1 MAVHYILLS
10 DKMSESTQP
19 SYKVVFEGRAKIGE
33 IMGNLIS
40 IQLKPED
47 FSSPLS
53 FQMALTRI
61 YNEVL
66 NMMQQQPKMH
76 YVAEVRFNDSMGNPV
91 VIGVDF
97 GDKIP
102 PLSKKDVK
110 VKVIIE
116 FYDEE

>member
-1 MAVHYILLS
+1 MA
-10 DKMSESTQP
+10 ESSQP
-19 SYKVVFEGRAKIGE
+19 TYKVEFEGRAKIGE
-33 IMGNLIS
+33 VMGNLVS

-47 FSSPLS
+47 LSSPLA

-66 NMMQQQPKMH
+66 NMMQQQPKLH
-76 YVAEVRFNDSMGNPV
+76 YVAEVKFNDSMGNPV

-102 PLSKKDVK
+102 PISKKDVK
-110 VKVIIE
+110 VKITIE

>member
-1 MAVHYILLS
+1 
-10 DKMSESTQP
+10 MSENTQP

-97 GDKIP
+97 GDRIP

-116 FYDEE
+116 SYDEE

>member
-1 MAVHYILLS
+1 MQENI
-10 DKMSESTQP
+10 QP

-66 NMMQQQPKMH
+66 NMMQQQPKTH
-76 YVAEVRFNDSMGNPV
+76 YVAEVKFNDSMGNPV

>member
-1 MAVHYILLS
+1 
-10 DKMSESTQP
+10 MSENTQP
-19 SYKVVFEGRAKIGE
+19 SYKVEFEGRAKIGE
-33 IMGNLIS
+33 VMGNLVS

-47 FSSPLS
+47 LSSPLA
-53 FQMALTRI
+53 FQMALSRI

-66 NMMQQQPKMH
+66 NMMQQQPKVH
-76 YVAEVRFNDSMGNPV
+76 YVAEVKFNDSMGNPV

-102 PLSKKDVK
+102 AMSKKDVK
-110 VKVIIE
+110 AKITIE